1 MPSPAEARLSLDPL
15 HPAAGELADAA
26 EESLSPGEVSGSGD
40 VLIAAELVDDDGES
54 VAGNFYNGKIDS
66 PRLFNRPLSDAEVVA
81 LRTPGVSQPT
91 GLVAGLGFSADIS
104 SSAITDVSS
113 NVLHGRAVNKPMR
126 GATGWNWDGSQ
137 TAWPLAPEQYG
148 AIHFHDDD
156 LDDAGWERSLGWT
169 VPDDLASGV
178 YAVHLRA
185 GDDEDYVPFVVR
197 PRRGRAAAKIAFL
210 MPTFSHLAYAN
221 EHIVTS
227 TGKELMLNLGVSGEA
242 VANYPSEPQ
251 DEYIIENKLNSLY
264 DVHTDGSGVCYSS
277 RLRPLI
283 NMRPKYQ
290 MTILNNGAGSP
301 HQFNADLHLVD
312 WLHEHNF
319 VFDVITDE
327 DLHREGVDL
336 LKPYNVI
343 LTGSHH
349 EYWSLEM
356 ILATQ
361 NYLREGGRLMYLAG
375 NGMYWV
381 TQHDP
386 EHGNG
391 IEIRRVGPSTR
402 TWDAQPGEAHLSA
415 TGELGG
421 LWRYRGHS
429 PQSWLGVGF
438 TAQGV
443 GEGRPYQRQ
452 PGSFDERGAWV
463 FEGVG
468 DDDLIG
474 DFPSLVNGYGAA
486 GFEVDR
492 VDHALGSPH
501 RTLVLATASNFSDSY
516 QHVSE
521 EILAS
526 DSSQGGTVNPFVKAD
541 MVLLD
546 YPNGGAVFSP
556 ASITWSAC
564 LSHNNYDNNVSR
576 ITRNV
581 LDRFA
586 ADHSG

>member
-1 MPSPAEARLSLDPL
+1 
-15 HPAAGELADAA
+15 
-26 EESLSPGEVSGSGD
+26 V
-40 VLIAAELVDDDGES
+40 
-54 VAGNFYNGKIDS
+54 
-66 PRLFNRPLSDAEVVA
+66 
-81 LRTPGVSQPT
+81 
-91 GLVAGLGFSADIS
+91 
-104 SSAITDVSS
+104 
-113 NVLHGRAVNKPMR
+113 
-126 GATGWNWDGSQ
+126 
-137 TAWPLAPEQYG
+137 
-148 AIHFHDDD
+148 
-156 LDDAGWERSLGWT
+156 
-169 VPDDLASGV
+169 
-178 YAVHLRA
+178 
-185 GDDEDYVPFVVR
+185 
-197 PRRGRAAAKIAFL
+197 
-210 MPTFSHLAYAN
+210 
-221 EHIVTS
+221 
-227 TGKELMLNLGVSGEA
+227 
-242 VANYPSEPQ
+242 
-251 DEYIIENKLNSLY
+251 
-264 DVHTDGSGVCYSS
+264 
-277 RLRPLI
+277 
-283 NMRPKYQ
+283 
-290 MTILNNGAGSP
+290 
-301 HQFNADLHLVD
+301 
-312 WLHEHNF
+312 
-319 VFDVITDE
+319 
-327 DLHREGVDL
+327 
-336 LKPYNVI
+336 
-343 LTGSHH
+343 
-349 EYWSLEM
+349 EM

-402 TWDAQPGEAHLSA
+402 TWDAEPGEAHLSA
-415 TGELGG
+415 SGELGG
-421 LWRYRGHS
+421 LWRYRGNS

-492 VDHALGSPH
+492 VEHALGSPH

-556 ASITWSAC
+556 GSITWSAC

-586 ADHSG
+586 SEHSG